1 MNKMNDFELK
11 IIKVNNGFICEHLET
26 EIDNDG
32 DYNYKLCKSVFALD
46 DESKEDSLENR
57 EVVAKLLNYVLH
69 YFGEVG
75 SKHDDYRVNVVV
87 DKNE

>member
-1 MNKMNDFELK
+1 MNDFELR
-11 IIKVNNGFICEHLET
+11 IVKVNNGFICEHLEMD
-26 EIDNDG
+26 IDGG
-32 DYNYKLCKSVFALD
+32 DYNYELCKSVFMLD

-57 EVVAKLLNYVLH
+57 EVMAKLLRYVLS
-69 YFGEVG
+69 YFSESG